1 VTIILAA
8 LTIPSLINMSINP
21 MAAHFFVFYYAC
33 IGAITPPVALAAYA
47 ASGIAKTDPWMTG
60 WVACRMGLVSY
71 LVPFA
76 FVLDPIMLLG
86 TGGSMGAKVFAVLT
100 AAAGVVALC
109 FGVEGYFRGRL
120 PLFIRLFFG
129 FGGLALM
136 LPGLT
141 LKLTGGGLIVLAVA
155 GMKLL
160 SARQTEVTI
169 NS

>member
-1 VTIILAA
+1 
-8 LTIPSLINMSINP
+8 
-21 MAAHFFVFYYAC
+21 
-33 IGAITPPVALAAYA
+33 
-47 ASGIAKTDPWMTG
+47 
-60 WVACRMGLVSY
+60 MGLVSY
-71 LVPFA
+71 IVPFA
-76 FVLDPIMLLG
+76 FVLDPSMLLG
-86 TGGSMGAKVFAVLT
+86 TGGSIGAKVFAILT

-129 FGGLALM
+129 FGGLALL

-160 SARQTEVTI
+160 SARQREVTI